1 MTYAYPPLFHFFNVH
16 VLIGGVGTVSTV
28 SRLNKDG
35 VWEKV
40 VTVNDD
46 TREELGKMNWMS
58 KHLSSDVNAEEGDE
72 DNAVNRRI
80 RLGK

>member
-1 MTYAYPPLFHFFNVH
+1 M
-16 VLIGGVGTVSTV
+16 GTVSTV

-58 KHLSSDVNAEEGDE
+58 KHLSSDVNVEEGDE